1 LDRVVHFELA
11 AQDPDRAAEFYR
23 QAFGWVIKKWEG
35 SAEYWLVTTGPEGEP
50 GINGGILR
58 RREGAPPTIVTIA
71 VESVDAAV
79 QKVLRCGGK
88 VALPKMAI
96 PGVGYQAYCLD
107 TEGTV
112 IGIHQFDPSAK

>member
-1 LDRVVHFELA
+1 MHRVVHFELA
-11 AQDPDRAAEFYR
+11 AQDPERAAEFYR

-35 SAEYWLVTTGPEGEP
+35 PAEYWLVTTGAESEA

-58 RREGAPPTIVTIA
+58 HREGGPRTMVTIA
-71 VESVDAAV
+71 VESVDDAV
-79 QKVLRCGGK
+79 QQVLRCGGQ
-88 VALPKMAI
+88 VASPKMAI

-107 TEGTV
+107 TEGAV

>member
-1 LDRVVHFELA
+1 MDRVVHFELA
-11 AQDPDRAAEFYR
+11 AEDPERAAEFYR

-35 SAEYWLVTTGPEGEP
+35 PTEYWLVTTGAEGEA

-58 RREGAPPTIVTIA
+58 QREGAPQTIVTIA
-71 VESVDAAV
+71 VESVDIAV
-79 QKVLRCGGK
+79 QQVLRCGGK

>member
-1 LDRVVHFELA
+1 MHRVVHFELA
-11 AQDPDRAAEFYR
+11 AQDPERAAEFYR
-23 QAFGWVIKKWEG
+23 QAFGWTIQKWEG
-35 SAEYWLVTTGPEGEP
+35 PAEYWLVTTGAEGES

-58 RREGAPPTIVTIA
+58 HKEGAPPTIVTIA
-71 VESVDAAV
+71 VDSVDDAV
-79 QKVLRCGGK
+79 QQVLRCGGQ
-88 VALPKMAI
+88 VCLPKMAI